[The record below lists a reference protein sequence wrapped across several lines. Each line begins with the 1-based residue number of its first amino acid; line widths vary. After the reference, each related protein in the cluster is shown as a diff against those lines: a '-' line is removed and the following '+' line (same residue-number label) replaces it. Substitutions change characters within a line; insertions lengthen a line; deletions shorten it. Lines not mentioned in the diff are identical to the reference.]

1 MNIKNKKLAWWEENA
16 EGAFEGFLRFWA
28 LVVMTIQIVTR
39 YFFNHPLVWTEEV
52 ARFLNIF
59 AVMTTL
65 AWAIRLR
72 CEMKVTMVVDFLPKK
87 LRKFIGEV
95 MYLFGLAIIVYLFY
109 NSILVVI
116 EAQKTGK
123 IGAATEIP
131 YWIIYL
137 SAPFGFGL
145 AIVRYIQ
152 QYYLKIKGFINRKKG
167 IVTEEVHVET
177 EAEAEV
183 REAMEQERAA
193 AEKLAAAEAKEE
205 KK

>member
-39 YFFNHPLVWTEEV
+39 YFFNYPLVWTEEV

-167 IVTEEVHVET
+167 IETEEVHTES

-183 REAMEQERAA
+183 REAMEQEKAA
-193 AEKLAAAEAKEE
+193 AERMESE
-205 KK
+205 KKEDKES

>member
-65 AWAIRLR
+65 AWAIRLH
-72 CEMKVTMVVDFLPKK
+72 CEMKVTVVVDFLPKK

-95 MYLFGLAIIVYLFY
+95 MYLFGLVIIVYLFY
-109 NSILVVI
+109 NSIYVVI

-167 IVTEEVHVET
+167 IETEEVHTET
-177 EAEAEV
+177 EVEAEV
-183 REAMEQERAA
+183 REAMEQEKAA
-193 AEKLAAAEAKEE
+193 AERMESE
-205 KK
+205 KKEDKES